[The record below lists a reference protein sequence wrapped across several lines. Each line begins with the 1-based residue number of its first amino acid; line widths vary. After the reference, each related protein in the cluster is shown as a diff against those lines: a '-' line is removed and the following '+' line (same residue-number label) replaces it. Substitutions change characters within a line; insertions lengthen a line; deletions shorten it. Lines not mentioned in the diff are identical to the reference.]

1 MSADF
6 SDSLPL
12 PDSAS
17 SSQEGNSPDP
27 NQFPNQSNQSN
38 QTAANSLFDQFPQL
52 KDLADADFDHV
63 ISSYQE
69 VLDSLSDQLN
79 NKNGS
84 RGQQK

>member
-27 NQFPNQSNQSN
+27 TQSN

-52 KDLADADFDHV
+52 KDLDDADFDHV

-69 VLDSLSDQLN
+69 VLDSLSNQLN

>member
-27 NQFPNQSNQSN
+27 NQFPNQSNQ
-38 QTAANSLFDQFPQL
+38 TAANLLFDQFPQL